1 VMNDVEIPDA
11 LPEEALSLL
20 QQAGYEGRTLHD
32 PASQRSQAYRNRLR
46 VEVQAA
52 IAYLEQHV
60 FPLHGIH

>member
-1 VMNDVEIPDA
+1 MNGVESPDA

-20 QQAGYEGRTLHD
+20 QQAGYEGRTLRD
-32 PASQRSQAYRNRLR
+32 PDSESSQAYRNRLR

-52 IAYLEQHV
+52 LAYLERHV